1 MVIDTSALYAILAGE
16 SERLALIR
24 AIVADPVRLL
34 SAVSLIELLI
44 VVRARMQADGV
55 EKLQQF
61 LTRARIA
68 TIPFD
73 REQVDAAHAAWV
85 LYGKGRAP
93 TSLNLGDCCS

>member
-16 SERLALIR
+16 PERPALIR

-44 VVRARMQADGV
+44 VVHARMQADGV
-55 EKLQQF
+55 ARLQQF
-61 LTRARIA
+61 LARARI
-68 TIPFD
+68 TIVPFGS
-73 REQVDAAHAAWV
+73 EQVDAAHAAWV

-93 TSLNLGDCCS
+93 ASLNLGD